1 MSVEIKA
8 TAYFIVIKDSLID
21 EIDGN
26 QKDLMERVI
35 ETKLTKIDTL
45 KRNDKDYNL
54 YLANDEVPMGFLFS
68 TDLFLEIEL
77 NYYNWYATFI
87 DTSKKIKA
95 VRSRWFPS
103 GIYLTEYLEDEK
115 FEEFR
120 DETTVK
126 FIKGVSNAISNNS
139 HKFVRPI
146 LENCVRIIDQE
157 LSSGRWS

>member
-1 MSVEIKA
+1 MPVEIKA

-21 EIDGN
+21 EMDGN

-35 ETKLTKIDTL
+35 DSKLTKVGTL

-77 NYYNWYATFI
+77 SYCNWYASFI
-87 DTSKKIKA
+87 DISKKIKA

-126 FIKGVSNAISNNS
+126 FIKAVSNAISNNS
-139 HKFVRPI
+139 HKLVRPI
-146 LENCVRIIDQE
+146 LENCVRNISQD

>member
-1 MSVEIKA
+1 MPVEIKA
-8 TAYFIVIKDSLID
+8 TAYFVVVKDSLID
-21 EIDGN
+21 EMDGN
-26 QKDLMERVI
+26 QKDLLERVI
-35 ETKLTKIDTL
+35 ETKLTKVDTL

-68 TDLFLEIEL
+68 TDLFLELEL

-87 DTSKKIKA
+87 DIGKKIKA

-126 FIKGVSNAISNNS
+126 FIKDVSNAISNNS
-139 HKFVRPI
+139 HKLVRPI
-146 LENCVRIIDQE
+146 LENCIRIINQD
-157 LSSGRWS
+157 LSSGR

>member
-21 EIDGN
+21 EMDGN

-35 ETKLTKIDTL
+35 ETKLTKVDTL

-77 NYYNWYATFI
+77 NYCDWYATFI
-87 DTSKKIKA
+87 DISKKIKA

-126 FIKGVSNAISNNS
+126 FIKDVSNAISNNS
-139 HKFVRPI
+139 HKLVRPI
-146 LENCVRIIDQE
+146 LENCVRIINQD